1 MRRVM
6 LGTVSVIL
14 SCFVL
19 GAPAQAADHLKC
31 YKVKDPLALK
41 GPKPSWLD
49 LSGEFPT
56 EHCSVTGSFRLFCV
70 PVTKTV
76 TGQLQRKF
84 SPPGGKF
91 VDFTPAPVAG
101 QDLTEDTLCYQ
112 IKCTDTKPSPPNPT
126 LQVFDQFGDRTVTK
140 LQPYLLCGPAG
151 QGTPPAQP
159 TQFTFPLDG
168 TQAGTNSTATGSC
181 TGVLDAAQT
190 AFTIDCTHNVSNAI
204 AAHIHKGAPGVAGGI
219 VFPFASGTSPIH
231 AVWNLTPSDV
241 TDLLGG
247 QLYVNV
253 HSIAFPLGEIRGQIQ

>member
-6 LGTVSVIL
+6 LGAVSVIL
-14 SCFVL
+14 SFFAL
-19 GAPAQAADHLKC
+19 AAAAHAADHLKC
-31 YKVKDPLALK
+31 YKVKDPLSLK

-56 EHCSVTGSFRLFCV
+56 EHCSVAGSFRLFCV

-76 TGQLQRKF
+76 TGQLQRKI
-84 SPPGGKF
+84 PPDVPKF
-91 VDFTPAPVAG
+91 ENFTPAPIAG

-112 IKCTDTKPSPPNPT
+112 IKCTDNNPTPPNPS
-126 LQVFDQFGDRTVTK
+126 LQVFDQFAGRTVTK

-151 QGTPPAQP
+151 QGNPPTVFNFQ
-159 TQFTFPLDG
+159 LDG
-168 TQAGTNSTATGSC
+168 AQEGNNSTATGSC
-181 TGVLDAAQT
+181 TGVLDAT
-190 AFTIDCTHNVSNAI
+190 KTTFTIDCTHNVTSPI
-204 AAHIHKGAPGVAGGI
+204 AAHIHKGLPGVQGGI

-231 AVWNLTPSDV
+231 AVWNLTSSDV

-253 HSIAFPLGEIRGQIQ
+253 HSVAFPLGEIRGQIQ